1 MPSDKKKI
9 AKNTLYMY
17 IRMFFQMLVGLY
29 TSRIVL
35 QVLGV
40 SDYGIY
46 NAVGGIVSL
55 FIFLNTAMTQAT
67 QRFLSYNLGKGD
79 FETLRKTFSMC
90 LNVHIIIA
98 FTIVVLCEV
107 VGVWL
112 LYNKLVIPPDRLNT
126 AFWVLQFSI
135 FTCVMSVTQVPYNAS
150 LYSHEH
156 FNVYA
161 GFQILQI
168 FLNLGFVI
176 LLKYVLPGD
185 KLAWYAFNQ
194 MLVQFLIMLFNRIYD
209 IRHFKECS
217 YKLFWDKAMFKQVMG
232 YSSWSLVGDVSNT
245 LADQGVNLLLNMFFG
260 PAVNA
265 SRGIAVQIKN
275 MVSNFVGNFKGA
287 SIPQIVKL
295 YAKDEKD
302 AMNKLVIQSSKIS
315 FFMFYVIAIPV
326 IFEIKEITQI
336 WLGQT
341 PDYLVAFSRLQL
353 ITVLTQA
360 MGGTLLFVI
369 QATGKIKK
377 YQLSSAIFNLSVF
390 PLSYLFFKL
399 GYNPITPFV
408 LTIIAKILVD
418 CSIYYNVFR
427 LAHFPIGMYLQR
439 ALLYMIIVAVL
450 GTVAP
455 FLIFNYMEEGFVRL
469 LVMFAVSMSMSLLL
483 VYYIGFTV
491 SERQWVLNLVK
502 KIIHKV

>member
-1 MPSDKKKI
+1 MPPDKKTI

-79 FETLRKTFSMC
+79 YDNLRKIFSMC

-98 FTIVVLCEV
+98 AAIVLLCEV
-107 VGVWL
+107 VGIWL
-112 LYNKLVIPPDRLNT
+112 LYNKMVIPPDRLDT
-126 AFWVLQFSI
+126 AFWVLQFST

-150 LYSHEH
+150 LYAHEH
-156 FNVYA
+156 FNVFA

-168 FLNLGFVI
+168 FLNLGFVL

-194 MLVQFLIMLFNRIYD
+194 MLVQFVIMMLNRIYD
-209 IRHFKECS
+209 IRTFKECS
-217 YKLFWDKAMFKQVMG
+217 YKCFWDKSMFKQVMG
-232 YSSWSLVGDVSNT
+232 YSSWSLLGDVSNT

-265 SRGIAVQIKN
+265 SRGIAVQVKN
-275 MVSNFVGNFKGA
+275 MVSSFVGNFQGA

-295 YAKDEKD
+295 YAKGEKD
-302 AMNKLVIQSSKIS
+302 AMNKLVLQSSKIS
-315 FFMFYVIAIPV
+315 FFMFYIIAIPV
-326 IFEIKEITQI
+326 IFEIKEITHI

-341 PDYLVAFSRLQL
+341 PDYLVAFARLQL
-353 ITVLTQA
+353 ITILTQA

-377 YQLSSAIFNLSVF
+377 YQMSSAIFNLSVF
-390 PLSYLFFKL
+390 PFTYLFFKL

-408 LTIIAKILVD
+408 LTIIAKALVD

-427 LAHFPIGMYLQR
+427 LANFPISLYFR
-439 ALLYMIIVAVL
+439 KALLLMVIVAVI
-450 GTVAP
+450 GAIVP
-455 FLIFNYMEEGFVRL
+455 FLIYNNMEYGLIRFVVL
-469 LVMFAVSMSMSLLL
+469 FASSIVANVFLIYF
-483 VYYIGFTV
+483 VGFTV
-491 SERQWVLNLVK
+491 QERQWVLN
-502 KIIHKV
+502 